1 MPTIQRITPCLWFD
15 DQAEEAAKFYVSIF
29 KNSRMGPITRYGEA
43 GAQVSGRPKG
53 SVMTVTF
60 EVENQE
66 FVALNGGPLF
76 TFTEAVSF
84 MVKCETQA
92 EIDEVWDKL
101 CKGGEPGQCGW
112 LKDKYGL
119 SWQIVTPK
127 WDKMLRDEDT
137 KRSERVMEAILQ
149 MTKPELRKIQQAYD
163 LKI

>member
-15 DQAEEAAKFYVSIF
+15 GQAEEAAKFYVSIF
-29 KNSRMGPITRYGEA
+29 KNSRMGLITRYGEA
-43 GAQVSGRPKG
+43 GTQVSGQPKG

-60 EVENQE
+60 EIENQE

-76 TFTEAVSF
+76 KFTEAVSF

-92 EIDEVWDKL
+92 EIDKMWDKL
-101 CKGGEPGQCGW
+101 SQGGEPGQCGW

-119 SWQIVTPK
+119 SWQLVSSE
-127 WDKMLRDEDT
+127 WDKMLRDKDT

-149 MTKPELRKIQQAYD
+149 MTKPNLQKIQQAYD
-163 LKI
+163 GK